1 MEKLLLVS
9 LFQNVTGLL
18 RQVEPDLK
26 GKSVTYIPTASRVER
41 RGFLARMSR
50 WVLRSM
56 GLRVDAIDVST
67 ALYEAM
73 RRAFERNDLVFVV
86 GGNTFY
92 LLQELRKSGA
102 DELLREAVHAGK
114 LYIGESAGAIVAA
127 PDIAYSRAMDRP
139 DRAPDLHDTVGLG
152 LVDFYPVPHANNRE
166 LGPAA
171 ERIVREHAG
180 ALDVRPFDDKQAL
193 YVENGA
199 VRVLDA

>member
-50 WVLRSM
+50 WALRGM
-56 GLRVDAIDVST
+56 GLRVDAVDVST
-67 ALYEAM
+67 EPYETM
-73 RRAFERNDLVFVV
+73 RRAFERNDFVFVV

-102 DELLREAVHAGK
+102 DELLREAVRAGK

-152 LVDFYPVPHANNRE
+152 LVDFYPVPHTNNRE

-171 ERIVREHAG
+171 ERIIREHAG

-199 VRVLDA
+199 VRVLNT

>member
-1 MEKLLLVS
+1 
-9 LFQNVTGLL
+9 
-18 RQVEPDLK
+18 
-26 GKSVTYIPTASRVER
+26 
-41 RGFLARMSR
+41 
-50 WVLRSM
+50 
-56 GLRVDAIDVST
+56 
-67 ALYEAM
+67 M
-73 RRAFERNDLVFVV
+73 R
-86 GGNTFY
+86 
-92 LLQELRKSGA
+92 
-102 DELLREAVHAGK
+102 AGK

-139 DRAPDLHDTVGLG
+139 DRAPDLRDTVGLG

-180 ALDVRPFDDKQAL
+180 ALDVRPLNDNQAL

>member
-50 WVLRSM
+50 WALRGM
-56 GLRVDAIDVST
+56 GLRVDAVDVST
-67 ALYEAM
+67 APYEAM

-92 LLQELRKSGA
+92 LLQELRKSGT
-102 DELLREAVHAGK
+102 DELLREAVRAGK

-152 LVDFYPVPHANNRE
+152 LVDFYPVPHTNNRE
-166 LGPAA
+166 LVPAA

-180 ALDVRPFDDKQAL
+180 ALDVCPLNDNQAL

-199 VRVLDA
+199 VRVLNA